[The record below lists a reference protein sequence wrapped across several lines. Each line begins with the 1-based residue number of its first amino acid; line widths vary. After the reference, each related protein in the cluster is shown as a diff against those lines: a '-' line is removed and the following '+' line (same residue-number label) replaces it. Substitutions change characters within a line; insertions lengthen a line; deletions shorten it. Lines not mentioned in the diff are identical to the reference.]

1 MNSVLGVDHVGIGVR
16 NMESMKSFYR
26 DVLGFTN
33 VLGEMPEADHAA
45 MHELLRAATAVH
57 SAAMIGHETGGIS
70 VALFHATNPVPRPIR
85 KDFRYG
91 DIGVAK
97 ITMAVSDLD
106 ALYRDSGNRVSF
118 CSTPKT
124 AMIPGWGDYRFA
136 YGQDPEENLIEFF
149 SGPDDRTENGFG
161 GLRSIGIAVTDLE
174 RSMMFYQASLGFDT
188 VVIASHMAFS
198 GLVDEITGCT
208 QTEVRSCLLANGK
221 GSGMLELFEVLRPR
235 GRSIP
240 FGTQWGDFGYLQV
253 CLYGDDI
260 QEMTTKGK
268 AEGIEFLAAPQII
281 DDPEHPGAFMYVRDP
296 DGVPVELVAFPK

>member
-1 MNSVLGVDHVGIGVR
+1 MNGVLGVDHIGIGVR

-26 DVLGFTN
+26 DVLGFTS

-45 MHELLRAATAVH
+45 MYELLRTTTAVH
-57 SAAMIGHETGGIS
+57 SATMLSHEADGIS
-70 VALFHATNPVPRPIR
+70 VALFHATNPAPRPIR

-106 ALYRDSGNRVSF
+106 GLYRDSRNRVSF

-124 AMIPGWGDYRFA
+124 ATIPGWGDYRFA
-136 YGQDPEENLIEFF
+136 YGRDPEGNLIEFF
-149 SGPDDRTENGFG
+149 SVLNERTENGFG

-174 RSMMFYQASLGFDT
+174 RSKMFYQASLGFDT

-208 QTEVRSCLLANGK
+208 QAEVRSCLLANGK
-221 GSGMLELFEVLRPR
+221 GRGMLELFEVLRPR

-253 CLYGDDI
+253 CLYRNDI
-260 QEMTTKGK
+260 QEMTTTCE
-268 AEGIEFLAAPQII
+268 ARGIELLAAPRII